1 MVECFREI
9 IAVVLLHSA
18 LSGHKD
24 WILCCMIYLLLYLL
38 VLATVRLVL
47 IDDLKEE
54 CDCEQT
60 MLRVFKEQPSIQEQ
74 ADILSNITV

>member
-9 IAVVLLHSA
+9 VVVLLYRS

-24 WILCCMIYLLLYLL
+24 WILCCMIYLLLCLL

-60 MLRVFKEQPSIQEQ
+60 MLRVFEEQPGIQEQ